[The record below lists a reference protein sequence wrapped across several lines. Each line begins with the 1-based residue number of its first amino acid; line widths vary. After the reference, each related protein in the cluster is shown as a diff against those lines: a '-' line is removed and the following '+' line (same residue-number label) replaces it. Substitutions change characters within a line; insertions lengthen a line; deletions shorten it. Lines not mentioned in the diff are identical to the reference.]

1 MEVKMN
7 VKDIKEITDLLLTLV
22 TEAKFEF
29 SKKGLSVKCVDPAH
43 VAMIVLDLNR
53 EAFLEYNLD
62 EETEVGVDLEKIKD
76 FLKNTSSNDVIE
88 IKKEDSKLLLT
99 VGYLSRT
106 MSTIDPSSITVPKV
120 PSLGLPAKAVV
131 PTDQFAGGIKVAEN
145 ISDNIT
151 LHITPNEFR
160 LYSTGDEDSTK
171 LVIPKDLLK
180 ELKCDNEVRSLY
192 PVDYLLRFIKAINSE
207 FVTINLG
214 TDYPVKIEFSF
225 SGEKGNGLFLL
236 APRIEE

>member
-1 MEVKMN
+1 MDVKMN
-7 VKDIKEITDLLLTLV
+7 VKDLKEITDLLLTLV

-29 SKKGLSVKCVDPAH
+29 TKKGLSVKCVDLAH
-43 VAMIVLDLNR
+43 VAMIVIDLNKD
-53 EAFLEYNLD
+53 AFLEYDLNED
-62 EETEVGVDLEKIKD
+62 TELGIDLEKIKD
-76 FLKNTSSNDVIE
+76 FLKNTSSTDVIE

-106 MSTIDPSSITVPKV
+106 MQTIDPSSITVPKV

-131 PTDQFAGGIKVAEN
+131 PTAQFSGGIKVAEN

-151 LHITPNEFR
+151 LHITPTEFR

-171 LVIPKDLLK
+171 LIIPKDLLK
-180 ELKCDNEVRSLY
+180 ELKCDAEVKSLY

-207 FVTINLG
+207 YVSVNLG
-214 TDYPVKIEFSF
+214 TDYPVKIEFEICN
-225 SGEKGNGLFLL
+225 GKGTGLFLL